1 MTPVILFPHT
11 QIAIP
16 DLEKI
21 LARFGELTVCQPW
34 FMEEPFPST
43 KRVDPLLVHI
53 LHPPETLKPEKDFV
67 KLITE
72 YQLWLRQNRDKG
84 YGAFLSASRE
94 DSPSEDTPWEIR
106 QLIARAGEKNS
117 SDPHKD
123 LMFKWHLILHLARE
137 FEENRL
143 GAENLLNKLKHQKS
157 PLEGALEEPPP
168 QQFFQDTPLME
179 TLLQVEG
186 SHLRQVFEAWFGLFG
201 EYISD
206 EGSLIT
212 LDPQVLIY
220 ASEILEPEG
229 KIIKPKSDSEKD
241 FSSRSVSGQ
250 PPHNVTCLPQLADVK
265 EALDDPV
272 KKGLSGRTII
282 LMED

>member
-1 MTPVILFPHT
+1 MAPVILFPHT

-16 DLEKI
+16 ELEKI
-21 LARFGELTVCQPW
+21 LTLFGELTICQPW

-43 KRVDPLLVHI
+43 ERVDPLPVHI
-53 LHPPETLKPEKDFV
+53 LHPPEALKPERDFM
-67 KLITE
+67 KLINE
-72 YQLWLRQNRDKG
+72 YQLWLRQNRDRG
-84 YGAFLSASRE
+84 YGAFLNISRE
-94 DSPSEDTPWEIR
+94 NAPSENTPWEIR
-106 QLIARAGEKNS
+106 QLIARGGEKSS
-117 SDPHKD
+117 SDSHEELK
-123 LMFKWHLILHLARE
+123 FKWHLILHLARE

-143 GAENLLNKLKHQKS
+143 EAENLLNKLKHQKS

-179 TLLQVEG
+179 SLIQVEV

-201 EYISD
+201 GYLSD

-212 LDPQVLIY
+212 FDPQVLIY
-220 ASEILEPEG
+220 AAEILEPEE
-229 KIIKPKSDSEKD
+229 KIIRPKGDSEEN
-241 FSSRSVSGQ
+241 FPSEPVSTQ
-250 PPHNVTCLPQLADVK
+250 LSHRVTCLPELVDVK